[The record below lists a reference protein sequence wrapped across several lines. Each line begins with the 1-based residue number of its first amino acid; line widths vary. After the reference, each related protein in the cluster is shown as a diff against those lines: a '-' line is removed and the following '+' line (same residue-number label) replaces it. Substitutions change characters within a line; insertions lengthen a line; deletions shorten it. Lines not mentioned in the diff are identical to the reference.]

1 MKTILFTCAVIATAV
16 LTQPALAQQSAA
28 PSSPTPQTA
37 PAPAEVD
44 AQVAKMQELM
54 TQMNDQMSKLRQ
66 TTDPVERQ
74 KLMQEH
80 WTTMQS
86 AMTLMQGAWGGG
98 KGGPAMGPMMGWGDF
113 SKMTPEQRAQHQY
126 MMERWMP
133 MQQMM
138 MGHMMQ
144 HQGMMQPQAPKP
156 AQ

>member
-1 MKTILFTCAVIATAV
+1 MKTPLLYAAAIAAAM
-16 LTQPALAQQSAA
+16 LTQPALAQQPA
-28 PSSPTPQTA
+28 SPAPQTA
-37 PAPAEVD
+37 PAPSEVD
-44 AQVAKMQELM
+44 AQVAKMQALM
-54 TQMNDQMSKLRQ
+54 TQMNDQMSKLAQ
-66 TTDPVERQ
+66 TTDPTERQ

-86 AMTLMQGAWGGG
+86 AMTLMQDAWGGG
-98 KGGPAMGPMMGWGDF
+98 KGGPMMGPMMHWNDF

-144 HQGMMQPQAPKP
+144 HQGMMQPQAPTP

>member
-1 MKTILFTCAVIATAV
+1 MKTMLLAAAVIATAV
-16 LTQPALAQQSAA
+16 LVHPAPAQQPA
-28 PSSPTPQTA
+28 PSSPAPQTA
-37 PAPAEVD
+37 PAPADVD

-66 TTDPVERQ
+66 TTDPAERE

-86 AMTLMQGAWGGG
+86 AMTLMQGAWGDG
-98 KGGPAMGPMMGWGDF
+98 KGGPMMGPMMHWGDF

>member
-1 MKTILFTCAVIATAV
+1 MRTTLLATALIATTA
-16 LTQPALAQQSAA
+16 LLEPALAQQPAA
-28 PSSPTPQTA
+28 PASPVPQTA
-37 PAPAEVD
+37 PTPADVD

-66 TTDPVERQ
+66 TTDPAERQ

-86 AMTLMQGAWGGG
+86 AMTLMQGAWAGG
-98 KGGPAMGPMMGWGDF
+98 KGGPMMGPMMGWNDF

-144 HQGMMQPQAPKP
+144 HQGMMQPSPKP
-156 AQ
+156 GQ